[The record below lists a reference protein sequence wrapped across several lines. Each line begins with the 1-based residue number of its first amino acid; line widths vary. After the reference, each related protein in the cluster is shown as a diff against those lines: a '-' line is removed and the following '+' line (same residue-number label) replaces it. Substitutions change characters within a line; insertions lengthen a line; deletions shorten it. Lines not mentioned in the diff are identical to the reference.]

1 MNMYV
6 SNLSPGTTPEALRRA
21 FQAHGA
27 VSSVSLQRTLMRG
40 RHGRGSPT
48 GMGIVVMPDKSQALA
63 ALAALH
69 HHDLDGRPLTVQA
82 ARPIGSRRLRR
93 N

>member
-6 SNLSPGTTPEALRRA
+6 SNLSPGTTQDALRRA
-21 FQAHGA
+21 FQAHGT
-27 VSSVSLQRTLMRG
+27 VSSVSLQRTQMRG
-40 RHGRGSPT
+40 RHGAGAPY
-48 GMGIVVMPDKSQALA
+48 GIGIVVMPDKTQALA

-69 HHDLDGRPLTVQA
+69 HHEIDGHSLTVQA

-93 N
+93 K

>member
-6 SNLSPGTTPEALRRA
+6 SNLSPGTTQDQLRKV
-21 FQAHGA
+21 FQAHGT

-40 RHGRGSPT
+40 RHGAGVPY
-48 GMGIVVMPDKSQALA
+48 GIGIVKMPDKAQAMA

-69 HHDLDGRPLTVQA
+69 HHELDGHSLTVQA
-82 ARPIGSRRLRR
+82 ARPIGARRLRR
-93 N
+93 K